1 MYTDS
6 PEEFLIKG
14 FLETSFVDW
23 PGNIC
28 AVLFLPRCNFRC
40 SYCHNADLVLH
51 PETMK
56 NISFASVMARLRQHK
71 GWIDGVC
78 VSGGEPT
85 IHPFLPQLLSA
96 IKKEGFLTKLDT
108 NGGRPGVL
116 SSLINDRLVDYIAM
130 DIKAPLAEDAYGKVT
145 GAQGVM
151 EKVKQS
157 VAIIRQGTVPYE
169 FRFTVVPSYH
179 QPADIYRVAEELSGA
194 AKLTLQNFKPKHTL
208 DPLLNTSSSYRTEDL
223 SAYQQQVNQIIS
235 QQVH

>member
-1 MYTDS
+1 MYIDS
-6 PEEFLIKG
+6 PEKFSIKG

-28 AVLFLPRCNFRC
+28 AVLFLPHCNFRC
-40 SYCHNADLVLH
+40 PYCHNADLVLR
-51 PETMK
+51 PETIE
-56 NISFASVMARLRQHK
+56 NISFASVMARLRKHK

-85 IHPFLPQLLSA
+85 IHSFLPQLLSA

-108 NGGRPGVL
+108 NGSHPDVL

-130 DIKAPLAEDAYGKVT
+130 DIKAPLAEDAYCKIT
-145 GAQGVM
+145 GAQGVT
-151 EKVKQS
+151 EKVRQS
-157 VAIIRQGTVPYE
+157 VAIIRQAPVPYE
-169 FRFTVVPSYH
+169 FRFTVLPSYH

-235 QQVH
+235 QQVQ